1 MAAKSGSRFTLSNST
16 SGTPRSRL
24 KQPKNAAAAAV
35 AVKAPAVNPAAVVVA
50 AAVPVAVSNPPR
62 VANKPLA
69 KLQVVNNPQP
79 AANAQAVAA
88 APAAV
93 AVRLVLVAADV
104 EQVVDPGVLPVR
116 INLSQKSPNS
126 RS

>member
-1 MAAKSGSRFTLSNST
+1 MAAKSGSRFTLRSST

-35 AVKAPAVNPAAVVVA
+35 AVNPAVAVVPLAAALAAV
-50 AAVPVAVSNPPR
+50 NNRPR

-69 KLQVVNNPQP
+69 KLQVVNSPQP
-79 AANAQAVAA
+79 GANAQAVAA
-88 APAAV
+88 EPAAV
-93 AVRLVLVAADV
+93 AVRLALVAADV

-116 INLSQKSPNS
+116 INLNQKSPNS